1 MFLLKRLITLYRD
14 QKGAKS
20 MYRKYM
26 SNEQFNFQVNRFME
40 PYYDDLKVQNV
51 IQEAV
56 SHITNQENWYQTW
69 YDLGNQ
75 TEKLNQYDLA
85 SAYFQLADFFLSE
98 EDERKKETYRRFSED
113 YYKSIDTS
121 QLIFDKVP
129 YGAGSM
135 PVVRLNHKNA
145 TKTIL
150 FHGGFDS
157 YMEEIIRLTLSQ
169 GLYDTLPDYNFILFE
184 GPGQGVCVRT
194 GVPLTSEWEKPV
206 GALLDYYHIEEADI
220 LGMSLGG
227 YLATRAAAYEPRI
240 KKVLAFDVMY
250 DMADALIM
258 KMPGAD
264 KIIPN
269 LTGNVALQEK
279 FNDTLIEKAK
289 NNVDL
294 AFKMRKGMDIT
305 FAKRPVDFV
314 MEATKYSMD
323 GKLDR
328 ITQDVLL
335 IGCSK
340 DLYVPADTAAKE
352 ALQLTNARSITSKV
366 FTERSG
372 GERHCQVGDK
382 PLAAKCIISFL
393 NGNF

>member
-1 MFLLKRLITLYRD
+1 ME
-14 QKGAKS
+14 
-20 MYRKYM
+20 
-26 SNEQFNFQVNRFME
+26 NEQFNFQVNRFME
-40 PYYDDLKVQNV
+40 PYYDDREIQNV
-51 IQEAV
+51 IKDTVQKITEQE
-56 SHITNQENWYQTW
+56 SWYQAW
-69 YDLGNQ
+69 NKLGIQ
-75 TEKLNQYDLA
+75 AEGQKQYDLA
-85 SAYFQLADFFLSE
+85 SVYFQLADFFLGE
-98 EDERKKETYRRFSED
+98 EDARKQETYRRFSED

-121 QLIFDKVP
+121 KLIFDKVP
-129 YGAGSM
+129 YQKGYM
-135 PVVRLNHKNA
+135 PVVRINHEHA

-157 YMEEIIRLTLSQ
+157 YMEEIVRLTFSQ
-169 GLYDTLPDYNFILFE
+169 GLYDALPDYNFILFE
-184 GPGQGVCVRT
+184 GPGQGNCLRT
-194 GVPLTSEWEKPV
+194 GVALTAEWEKPV
-206 GALLDYYHIEEADI
+206 GALLDYYQVEEADI

-250 DMADALIM
+250 DMSDALIM

-264 KIIPN
+264 KIVPK
-269 LTGNVALQEK
+269 LAGNVALQEK
-279 FNDTLIEKAK
+279 FNATLVEKAQ

-305 FAKRPVDFV
+305 LTKRPIDFV
-314 MEATKYSMD
+314 MEAVKYSMN

-352 ALQLTNARSITSKV
+352 AAQLVNARSITTKV

-382 PLAAKCIISFL
+382 PLAAKCIIEFL
-393 NGNF
+393 NDEF